1 MQISDR
7 DRRALLLLGAAVVA
21 VLLFLWFSGEPEAA
35 PRLAEQPVELLEQKL
50 DRLRQ
55 EVAAAPAKNEILKQV
70 RGELAL
76 REKGLIAADT
86 AAQAQAQLLQTM
98 RRVARAENPPVEI
111 GATEVGQVKAFS
123 DAYGEV
129 AVAVNMQCRIEQL
142 VNIIAALSAQP
153 EIIALN
159 EMRVLSPGNKEKT
172 LNVRLSLSGVVAR
185 KLVPDKKSGGE
196 L

>member
-1 MQISDR
+1 MQIHDR
-7 DRRALLLLGAAVVA
+7 DRRALLLLAAAVVF
-21 VLLFLWFSGEPEAA
+21 VLLFQLFTSEPETA
-35 PRLAEQPVELLEQKL
+35 PQMAEQPVELLEQKL

-70 RGELAL
+70 RAELTL

-111 GATEVGQVKAFS
+111 GATEVGQVKPFG

-142 VNIIAALSAQP
+142 VNIVAALSAQP
-153 EIIALN
+153 EIMALN

>member
-7 DRRALLLLGAAVVA
+7 DRRALLLLGAAVLA
-21 VLLFLWFSGEPEAA
+21 VLLFLWLSGEPEAA
-35 PRLAEQPVELLEQKL
+35 PQLAEQPVELLEQKL

-70 RGELAL
+70 RAELAL

-111 GATEVGQVKAFS
+111 GATEVGQVKAFG

-129 AVAVNMQCRIEQL
+129 AVAVNLQCRIEQL

-172 LNVRLSLSGVVAR
+172 LNVRLSLSGVVAK

>member
-7 DRRALLLLGAAVVA
+7 DRRALLLLGAAVLA
-21 VLLFLWFSGEPEAA
+21 VLLFLWLSGEPEAA

-70 RGELAL
+70 RAELAL

-111 GATEVGQVKAFS
+111 GATEVGQVKAFG

-129 AVAVNMQCRIEQL
+129 AVAVNLQCRIEQL

-172 LNVRLSLSGVVAR
+172 LNVCLSLSGVVAK